1 MVGRVI
7 SPFLLKGRIVKK
19 VLSLVLL
26 ATISPGY
33 ATTVQNV
40 DSIPNAIQHPEGKQ
54 IFAEQMMGATPAK
67 GFGELPQGLEV
78 AQWISWVAPNE
89 DPKNLIM
96 TGAKAWGKNGKYIG
110 VACFADNQAE
120 AEQTRKRADNG
131 CPENYSTSRVNKL
144 YLGVFSWQNQQLQP
158 IARSEKP
165 LDQLSTWNENAEAQ
179 SDDESVKPLAYYTKL
194 DLAPYRIAPDTLAFG
209 VRGGYSNAYSG
220 GGAFYEVLELYAIK
234 DNKIINVFSNL
245 VYQYQDIAGD
255 WNQDGTRQHDISESK
270 YILKIR
276 TAKTAG
282 FYDVERVNLED
293 KSSRIYRWSE
303 SQQQYV
309 P

>member
-144 YLGVFSWQNQQLQP
+144 YLGVFAWQNQQLQP

-209 VRGGYSNAYSG
+209 IRGGYANAYSG

-276 TAKTAG
+276 AAKTAG

-293 KSSRIYRWSE
+293 KSSQIFRWSE
-303 SQQQYV
+303 SLQRYT